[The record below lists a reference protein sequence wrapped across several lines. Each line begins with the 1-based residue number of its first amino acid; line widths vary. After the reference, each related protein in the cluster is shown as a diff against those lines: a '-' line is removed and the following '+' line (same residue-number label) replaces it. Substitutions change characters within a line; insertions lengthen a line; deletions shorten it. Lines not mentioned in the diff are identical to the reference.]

1 VKDNRLLV
9 GGPSIADPIER
20 SKGFQYALLSY
31 HHDREALSAYQASK
45 EHHEYVNLS
54 FVATKVMWSL
64 ADCNRRV
71 TSKLMFPYKED
82 LIRFDFEVAPEDE
95 YMCEFLA
102 KAAIKSTG
110 Q

>member
-1 VKDNRLLV
+1 M
-9 GGPSIADPIER
+9 
-20 SKGFQYALLSY
+20 SY
-31 HHDREALSAYQASK
+31 SRYLTDCHD
-45 EHHEYVNLS
+45 
-54 FVATKVMWSL
+54 
-64 ADCNRRV
+64 RV

-102 KAAIKSTG
+102 KAAIKSTD